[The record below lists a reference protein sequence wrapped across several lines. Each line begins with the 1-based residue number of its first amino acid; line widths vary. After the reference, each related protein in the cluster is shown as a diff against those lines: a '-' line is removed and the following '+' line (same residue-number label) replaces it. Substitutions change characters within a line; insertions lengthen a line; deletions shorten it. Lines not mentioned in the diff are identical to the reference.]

1 MYNNNNN
8 KFRIGKLVNEID
20 DDLAYHVIEDDQS
33 IMGKIEELMFE
44 KDIEGNTPIHL
55 AAKRV

>member
-1 MYNNNNN
+1 MYNNNN